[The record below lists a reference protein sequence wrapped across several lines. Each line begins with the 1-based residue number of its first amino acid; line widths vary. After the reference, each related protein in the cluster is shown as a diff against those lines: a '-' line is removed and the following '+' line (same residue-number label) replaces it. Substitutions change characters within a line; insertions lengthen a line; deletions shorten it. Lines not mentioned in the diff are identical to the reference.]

1 MPIHYGKAKPMTKGK
16 SKPMTKGKTKP
27 MTKGTHKMPDGTIM
41 TGKTHT
47 KDSKPVEKKKK
58 KKNGKATASG
68 KGSQA
73 MKDKM
78 AKLRAMKG
86 KK

>member
-1 MPIHYGKAKPMTKGK
+1 MPSHYGKAKPMTKGK

-41 TGKTHT
+41 TGKTHS

-58 KKNGKATASG
+58 KKTGTG